1 MTYFAIIGDIINSR
15 ELSSRKQVQ
24 DKLEATLNK
33 LNQKYP
39 QVIVSK
45 FTITLGDEFQGLLT
59 MDAPIFQMIDEIR
72 KAMAPVDIRFGIGL
86 GEMKTD
92 INALE
97 SIGADGPAYWY
108 ARAAIDYVHQKDDYG
123 YTQLAVGLA
132 DERTAQQINALLA
145 VTEFMRKTW
154 TASQFDTFNALL
166 SLNIYNEK
174 FKQRDVAKELNM
186 TDNDL
191 SKRLKSSGI
200 KVYFRSKQAILE
212 LLRAT
217 EGGK

>member
-24 DKLEATLNK
+24 DKLEATLNQ
-33 LNQKYP
+33 LNQKYKS
-39 QVIVSK
+39 QIVSQ
-45 FTITLGDEFQGLLT
+45 FSITLGDEFQGLLT
-59 MDAPIFQMIDEIR
+59 VEAPVFQMIDEIR
-72 KAMAPVDIRFGIGL
+72 QTMAPVDIRFGVGL
-86 GEMKTD
+86 GDMKTD
-92 INALE
+92 INPRE
-97 SIGADGPAYWY
+97 SLGADGPAYWN
-108 ARAAIDYVHQKDDYG
+108 ARAAIDHVHQKDDYG
-123 YTQLAVGLA
+123 YTQLAVGL
-132 DERTAQQINALLA
+132 ESEMQTRQLNALLA

-166 SLNIYNEK
+166 SLNIYTEK

-212 LLRAT
+212 LLRTA
-217 EGGK
+217 GGEK